1 MRFSANISTLWRESP
16 FMERLQRARAAGFEA
31 VEFWWPR
38 GEDLQ
43 QLAARV
49 RELGLRVVLF
59 NFDAGDMPAGDR
71 GLLSDPARHQGFR
84 EHVPVALELARA
96 LGCRRLNALV
106 GLRIESLPLEEQL
119 ELARQ
124 NVAWAADQA
133 APHGIEVLIEPVNTH
148 ENGPYLLP
156 TVEEAVAFIRAVG
169 RDNVRLQYDLYHAQ
183 VMLGERPREAELLEL
198 FDAHRELIS
207 HVQIADWPGRG
218 QPGSGSLD
226 FQQILSALEERGY
239 AGYVGLEYIPRG
251 VGTDESLRWLPREAR
266 AGDARPSQ
274 ILLAEG
280 R

>member
-1 MRFSANISTLWRESP
+1 MRFSANISTLWREVP
-16 FMERLQRARAAGFEA
+16 FLERPEKARQAGFEA
-31 VEFWWPR
+31 IEFWWPS

-43 QLAARV
+43 LLEAQV

-59 NFDAGDMPAGDR
+59 NFDAGDMPSGDR
-71 GLLSDPARHQGFR
+71 GLLSDPAREHMFR
-84 EHVPVALELARA
+84 ENVPVALELARA
-96 LGCRRLNALV
+96 LGCKRLNALV
-106 GLRIESLPLEEQL
+106 GLRIETMPLEEQL
-119 ELARQ
+119 ELARR
-124 NVAWAADQA
+124 NIAWAAEQA
-133 APHGIEVLIEPVNTH
+133 APHDIDVLVEPVNTH

-156 TVEEAVAFIRAVG
+156 TVEEAVAFIRSVG

-183 VMLGERPREAELLEL
+183 VMLGERPRETELLEL
-198 FDAHRELIS
+198 FGAYREVIS

-226 FQQILSALEERGY
+226 FQRIFEALEDQGY

-251 VGTDESLRWLPREAR
+251 VDTDESLRWLPREAR
-266 AGDARPSQ
+266 AGDAQPSQ